1 MAEEDRWV
9 SSLPNPMVT
18 VVIDTYNYGRF
29 IERAIDSVLQQAFLQ
44 EQIEILIVDDG
55 STDDTPE
62 RVGRY
67 GDRVRYFWKPNGG
80 QASALNLGLRQARG
94 EVICLLDADDYFYP
108 AKVSRVVEEVRNHP
122 NAGLIYNE
130 FDIVDGQGR
139 ALPKAY
145 PNLTWTGQRVRS
157 ESIGDQQ
164 QALILLGHPWTCPTS
179 TISLRRPLLGD
190 LQIPEE
196 IFPQS
201 PDVFLGLV
209 LPFMTRVAVV
219 DTPLTGYV
227 YHGDNVG
234 LFRASARNRQMQEH
248 QEEYVRRYIEERF
261 DRRFITYRGRS
272 VYGRQE
278 WIEIDLRSRISGFAR
293 EARQVWGAQV
303 DLAIKRSSLI
313 KLAAAFLLPT
323 RAYDALKAAQSASIR
338 LRHHQGVA
346 RKTIRSALGLRTG
359 SPAEG
364 HTP

>member
-1 MAEEDRWV
+1 
-9 SSLPNPMVT
+9 
-18 VVIDTYNYGRF
+18 
-29 IERAIDSVLQQAFLQ
+29 
-44 EQIEILIVDDG
+44 
-55 STDDTPE
+55 
-62 RVGRY
+62 
-67 GDRVRYFWKPNGG
+67 
-80 QASALNLGLRQARG
+80 
-94 EVICLLDADDYFYP
+94 
-108 AKVSRVVEEVRNHP
+108 
-122 NAGLIYNE
+122 
-130 FDIVDGQGR
+130 
-139 ALPKAY
+139 
-145 PNLTWTGQRVRS
+145 
-157 ESIGDQQ
+157 
-164 QALILLGHPWTCPTS
+164 
-179 TISLRRPLLGD
+179 
-190 LQIPEE
+190 
-196 IFPQS
+196 
-201 PDVFLGLV
+201 
-209 LPFMTRVAVV
+209 
-219 DTPLTGYV
+219 
-227 YHGDNVG
+227 
-234 LFRASARNRQMQEH
+234 MQEH